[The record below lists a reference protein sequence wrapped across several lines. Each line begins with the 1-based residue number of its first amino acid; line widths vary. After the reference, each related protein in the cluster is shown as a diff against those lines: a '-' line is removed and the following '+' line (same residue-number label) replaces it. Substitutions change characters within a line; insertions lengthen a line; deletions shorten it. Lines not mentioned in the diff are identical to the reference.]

1 MRTKEAGAVRPG
13 LGGFGTFVFIRVA
26 WASSGRGAIGG
37 AGCLALLVLLLF
49 AARAEAATRTWDGG
63 CGAETA
69 WSCAAN
75 WSENTAP
82 GPTDT
87 ALFNAT
93 STHNSTVDTEFTGGS
108 VGSVTINPGYTGT
121 ISLARSLAVAVGFT
135 QKTGTFTAGGQALT
149 LKNLTLSGGSFTAS
163 SATTSITGAL
173 KISGGAFSAN
183 GGLVDFGGGGGA
195 LSCNGVSFNE
205 VTISN
210 ISGTKTVGSN
220 CSLPLG
226 LNPTA
231 GSGGSIALN
240 GSLTG
245 TGTLTTTGK
254 LTLSTTSTLSGFSGL
269 ASGTLT
275 VNGPY
280 DFGEYEPF
288 EVTGK
293 FTVGAAGEFIA
304 PEGPASFGGSFI
316 VSSASTF
323 DANSGTIEFDG
334 EKSFTMACGS
344 KTFNLV
350 TFSAGHKTI
359 NSDCTLPLGSNP
371 DLGTGGT
378 RLKGTLSGSGVLTQS
393 GTFEIESGA
402 PGLNAFSDV
411 VDVGALL
418 LKTGTVL
425 TAPSGE
431 LTVQGNFTVSSGVT
445 FNAGS
450 GTVNFAGSG
459 KATKYLTCN
468 GVVFN
473 LVKLTNTTKQA
484 VNNGCTLPLG
494 EEPTIGEGGPIVLNG
509 ALEGS
514 GTLST
519 ETLLFTLGATGSL
532 SGFNGLETGVLT
544 VSGAYNFGAYT
555 SFAVGD
561 NFTLNSGASLTAP
574 AGVASFAGN
583 FVNAGGTFNANGGT
597 VELTGTGQH
606 IVGATTFKN
615 LKKTTAAEDT
625 LTFEAGAK
633 QVVAGT
639 LTLEGAEVSKRLNL
653 VSSEPAVTRWLIE
666 AKGSREVEFV
676 SVADSENIGT
686 PIEAFESVG
695 NGNTPGWEFP

>member
-93 STHNSTVDTEFTGGS
+93 STHSSTVDVGFLGGK

-121 ISLARSLAVAVGFT
+121 ISLSRSLTVAVGFT
-135 QKTGTFTAGGQALT
+135 QKTGTFTAGGQALST
-149 LKNLTLSGGSFTAS
+149 KNFTLSGGAFTAS
-163 SATTSITGAL
+163 SAITSIAGTL
-173 KISGGAFSAN
+173 KISGGTFGAN
-183 GGLVDFGGGGGA
+183 GGLVDFSGGSGA

-210 ISGTKTVGSN
+210 ISGTKTVGSK

-226 LNPTA
+226 PNPTA
-231 GSGGSIALN
+231 GSGGSVTLN
-240 GSLTG
+240 GTLTG
-245 TGTLTTTGK
+245 TGTLTSARK
-254 LTLSTTSTLSGFSGL
+254 LTLGAGGSLSGFSGL
-269 ASGTLT
+269 ASGALT
-275 VNGPY
+275 VNGAY
-280 DFGEYEPF
+280 GFGEYEPF

-293 FTVGAAGEFIA
+293 FTVGAAGGFTA

-473 LVKLTNTTKQA
+473 QVKLTNTTKQ
-484 VNNGCTLPLG
+484 VVGSGCTLPLG
-494 EEPTIGEGGPIVLNG
+494 EAPTVGEGGPLVVNG
-509 ALEGS
+509 TLKGS
-514 GTLST
+514 GTL
-519 ETLLFTLGATGSL
+519 ETDTLTFTLGATGVL
-532 SGFNGLETGVLT
+532 SGFSGLETGTLV
-544 VSGAYNFGAYT
+544 VNGPYDFGEYET
-555 SFAVGD
+555 LAVGGS
-561 NFTLNSGASLTAP
+561 FTLNSGASFAAP
-574 AGVASFAGN
+574 ESIASFAGD
-583 FVNAGGTFNANGGT
+583 FVNAGGSFDANGGT
-597 VELTGTGQH
+597 VELTGADQQINGS
-606 IVGATTFKN
+606 TTFFGLEKV
-615 LKKTTAAEDT
+615 AEAEGT
-625 LTFEAGAK
+625 LTFAAGAT
-633 QVVAGT
+633 QT
-639 LTLEGAEVSKRLNL
+639 IEGALVLKGAGAGERLNL
-653 VSSEPAVTRWLIE
+653 VSSGSPTRWLIE

-676 SVADSENIGT
+676 SVKDSEALGT
-686 PIEAFESVG
+686 AIEALESFDAG
-695 NGNTPGWEFP
+695 NNSGWEFL